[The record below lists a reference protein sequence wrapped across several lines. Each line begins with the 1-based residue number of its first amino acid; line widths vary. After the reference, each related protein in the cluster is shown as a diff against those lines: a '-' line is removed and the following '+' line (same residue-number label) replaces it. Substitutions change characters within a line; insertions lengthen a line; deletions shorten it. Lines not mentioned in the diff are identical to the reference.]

1 MACRRLAQAA
11 LNMRLLRIHGS
22 LREAAQHCRWALIDG
37 GRSPVTGEGRLVD
50 LPRRVE
56 RVQLVIPATEVLI
69 TRASL
74 PPGARSRA
82 GPVLAFAV
90 EEQTLGEPDAN
101 HVSWLGSAGG
111 ADLLAVVDKQGLARW
126 RDALAAAGI
135 HAYDVH
141 CETLLLP
148 WRPGEWSLAW
158 NGREG
163 YVRSG
168 ELEGAATD
176 SGDRDTPPLG
186 LRLMLENANGG
197 VARPS
202 TLAVHVTA
210 PEAAPDVASWQKSLG
225 VACHVAGPWDW
236 RAAPPEAGVALVR
249 ERQSWRALAGVAAR
263 LKPAAWIAAG
273 ALALHAA
280 ALVADWT
287 LLAGEQRA
295 LRRQME
301 ARFRAAVPDAVA
313 VADPALQMRRKLAEA
328 RHAAGVADGGDF
340 LPLIER
346 VAAGMNGLPA
356 GSVRVA
362 SYESGRITLE
372 LSVTDEAFLNRVVA
386 RLRDAGLG
394 VDTAVTAARPGGSAV
409 LTVRAL

>member
-1 MACRRLAQAA
+1 
-11 LNMRLLRIHGS
+11 
-22 LREAAQHCRWALIDG
+22 
-37 GRSPVTGEGRLVD
+37 
-50 LPRRVE
+50 
-56 RVQLVIPATEVLI
+56 
-69 TRASL
+69 
-74 PPGARSRA
+74 
-82 GPVLAFAV
+82 
-90 EEQTLGEPDAN
+90 
-101 HVSWLGSAGG
+101 
-111 ADLLAVVDKQGLARW
+111 
-126 RDALAAAGI
+126 
-135 HAYDVH
+135 
-141 CETLLLP
+141 
-148 WRPGEWSLAW
+148 
-158 NGREG
+158 
-163 YVRSG
+163 
-168 ELEGAATD
+168 
-176 SGDRDTPPLG
+176 
-186 LRLMLENANGG
+186 
-197 VARPS
+197 
-202 TLAVHVTA
+202 
-210 PEAAPDVASWQKSLG
+210 
-225 VACHVAGPWDW
+225 
-236 RAAPPEAGVALVR
+236 VR
-249 ERQSWRALAGVAAR
+249 ERQSWRALAGGAAR

-372 LSVTDEAFLNRVVA
+372 LSVADEALLNRVVA

-394 VDTAVTAARPGGSAV
+394 VDTAVTAARPGASAV